1 MYRIY
6 YILYILYIML
16 DKISN
21 LYIHVYVYEFICISE
36 SLTSNIIDV
45 DIKKIIHFNQLTSQI
60 SIRNMIFEICPIF

>member
-6 YILYILYIML
+6 YILYILYIIL
-16 DKISN
+16 DKISS

-45 DIKKIIHFNQLTSQI
+45 DIKKNNTF
-60 SIRNMIFEICPIF
+60 